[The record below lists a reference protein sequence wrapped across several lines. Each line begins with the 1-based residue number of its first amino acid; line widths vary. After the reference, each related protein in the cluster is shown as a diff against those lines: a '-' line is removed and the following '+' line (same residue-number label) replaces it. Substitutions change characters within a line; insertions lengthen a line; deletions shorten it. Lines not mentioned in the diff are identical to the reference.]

1 MRCRIS
7 IKILQRLTTNVKM
20 KRITKEVFL
29 LIIFTGS
36 LFCFVVLD
44 YEGRF
49 YGIQS
54 LIFNNNF
61 LPNNDSFEMDDYET
75 FRILDM
81 DGFRIAGP
89 GFRMNGTNNKI
100 SSIEKYAIYKS
111 NIYIQCQTENGLI
124 EDYCLNTSSSDI
136 LARNNVF
143 QLISHREELPWKT
156 KLILKFKRFKISKL
170 LSLSIM
176 AISILLYS
184 VTKLKKCHYKSM

>member
-61 LPNNDSFEMDDYET
+61 LPNNDSFEMDDYEI

-100 SSIEKYAIYKS
+100 STPKS
-111 NIYIQCQTENGLI
+111 L
-124 EDYCLNTSSSDI
+124 
-136 LARNNVF
+136 
-143 QLISHREELPWKT
+143 
-156 KLILKFKRFKISKL
+156 
-170 LSLSIM
+170 
-176 AISILLYS
+176 
-184 VTKLKKCHYKSM
+184 

>member
-61 LPNNDSFEMDDYET
+61 LPNNDSFEMDDYEI

-100 SSIEKYAIYKS
+100 SSLKTQGFHQYP
-111 NIYIQCQTENGLI
+111 
-124 EDYCLNTSSSDI
+124 LNTFHFY
-136 LARNNVF
+136 LR
-143 QLISHREELPWKT
+143 
-156 KLILKFKRFKISKL
+156 
-170 LSLSIM
+170 
-176 AISILLYS
+176 ILLGWLR
-184 VTKLKKCHYKSM
+184 TRGKD

>member
-61 LPNNDSFEMDDYET
+61 LPNNDSFELDDYEI

-111 NIYIQCQTENGLI
+111 NPLVE
-124 EDYCLNTSSSDI
+124 LN
-136 LARNNVF
+136 
-143 QLISHREELPWKT
+143 
-156 KLILKFKRFKISKL
+156 
-170 LSLSIM
+170 
-176 AISILLYS
+176 
-184 VTKLKKCHYKSM
+184 

>member
-61 LPNNDSFEMDDYET
+61 LPNNDSFEMDDYEI

-100 SSIEKYAIYKS
+100 SSIES
-111 NIYIQCQTENGLI
+111 LVRLPTVVNGAAYRTRPSCVPMPNLP
-124 EDYCLNTSSSDI
+124 CTN
-136 LARNNVF
+136 
-143 QLISHREELPWKT
+143 HRPT
-156 KLILKFKRFKISKL
+156 
-170 LSLSIM
+170 
-176 AISILLYS
+176 AAAY
-184 VTKLKKCHYKSM
+184 

>member
-1 MRCRIS
+1 METKKYRSRIELERYFFDVY
-7 IKILQRLTTNVKM
+7 ILASRKRL
-20 KRITKEVFL
+20 L
-29 LIIFTGS
+29 
-36 LFCFVVLD
+36 VVLD

-61 LPNNDSFEMDDYET
+61 LPNNDSFEMDDYEI

-111 NIYIQCQTENGLI
+111 NPLVE
-124 EDYCLNTSSSDI
+124 LN
-136 LARNNVF
+136 
-143 QLISHREELPWKT
+143 
-156 KLILKFKRFKISKL
+156 
-170 LSLSIM
+170 
-176 AISILLYS
+176 
-184 VTKLKKCHYKSM
+184 

>member
-1 MRCRIS
+1 
-7 IKILQRLTTNVKM
+7 M
-20 KRITKEVFL
+20 KSITKEVFL
-29 LIIFTGS
+29 LIIFVGS

-49 YGIQS
+49 YGVQS

-61 LPNNDSFEMDDYET
+61 LPDNNSFETDDYEI

-100 SSIEKYAIYKS
+100 SSIEGYAIYKS
-111 NIYIQCQTENGLI
+111 TIYIQCRTENGFI
-124 EDYCLNTSSSDI
+124 EDYCLNISSSDV

-143 QLISHREELPWKT
+143 RLISHREDLHWRT
-156 KLILKFKRFKISKL
+156 KLIQKFKRFKISKL

-176 AISILLYS
+176 VISILLYS
-184 VTKLKKCHYKSM
+184 VAKLKKCHHKSIIAVR